1 MLVGYSNCLKKSR
14 GEKIPTGIP
23 LTPLGVRFA
32 HPPWNQGGKKSLD
45 WLTRRPAFFSPAPHF
60 FFSFFFLFLFF
71 PSFFLVPVSP
81 PINVANKN
89 NERPPARTLHP
100 LSVGAHSLVE
110 WRAGEVWFA
119 VRKGRRLLLQTASR
133 QREDT
138 GLCRVSFHVPLSLSL
153 PLSPLYLVIF
163 FLPPRRKKKREKK
176 DDVRSRPSEPRMF
189 KYFRCAKCGCRVKFC
204 VEKFFLHRLNFS
216 FSLHF

>member
-1 MLVGYSNCLKKSR
+1 MSNPFRLDVTNGYSCLIAIKCDGWDLLIPR
-14 GEKIPTGIP
+14 EIRAEKNHWID
-23 LTPLGVRFA
+23 
-32 HPPWNQGGKKSLD
+32 SLD
-45 WLTRRPAFFSPAPHF
+45 APLFSRLLRISFFL
-60 FFSFFFLFLFF
+60 FFFLFLFF